1 MKKIKHIIGRV
12 PTVLVFN
19 ADASQRG
26 TVTSIV
32 VKRRRKYGRKRLL
45 FSGKAGFDSKTA
57 KHINKDILP
66 LVDDLAARPDSTVKL
81 PSISTRISC
90 LW

>member
-1 MKKIKHIIGRV
+1 MKKAKHIIGRV
-12 PTVLVFN
+12 PAVLVFN
-19 ADASQRG
+19 ADASRRA

-32 VKRRRKYGRKRLL
+32 VKRRRKYGRKRLF

-57 KHINKDILP
+57 
-66 LVDDLAARPDSTVKL
+66 LAARPDSTVKL